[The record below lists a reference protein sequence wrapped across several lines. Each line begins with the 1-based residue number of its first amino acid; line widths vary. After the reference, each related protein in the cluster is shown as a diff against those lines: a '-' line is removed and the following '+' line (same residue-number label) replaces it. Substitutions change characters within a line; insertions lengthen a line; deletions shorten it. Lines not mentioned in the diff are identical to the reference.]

1 MIDPDAIVNA
11 LLLVIVNVCGY
22 VALGKRLERVENK
35 LDTKVDADE
44 HDDDIRELRTQLAS
58 KANRL

>member
-1 MIDPDAIVNA
+1 MTEQISNA

-35 LDTKVDADE
+35 LDTKVDVDE
-44 HDDDIRELRTQLAS
+44 HDSDIRELRAVLSA